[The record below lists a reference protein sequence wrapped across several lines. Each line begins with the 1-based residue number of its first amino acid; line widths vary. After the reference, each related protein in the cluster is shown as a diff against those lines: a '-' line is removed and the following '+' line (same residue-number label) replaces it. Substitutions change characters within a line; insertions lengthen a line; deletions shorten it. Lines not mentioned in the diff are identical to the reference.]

1 MVVTRQKT
9 SRDIDSSRNSLTAH
23 GLMHVTRDVRAT
35 GESLASG
42 YTDQTVFFCNTAQ
55 VCFPFIQSPYFVGVL
70 SYERW
75 VLYCMLLY
83 LMLSR
88 TSRLQHHPQHR
99 GVTDLCLTAENS
111 HFSLTT
117 TSTTENYKSI
127 QTFHMELLSFEVR
140 LFFIPII
147 PNLVRIMI
155 RGISVDQYNVYSYA

>member
-1 MVVTRQKT
+1 MLQGRKHPVILIV
-9 SRDIDSSRNSLTAH
+9 SRNSLTAH